1 MNKIFNFFL
10 LFLFL
15 SLPLAHDI
23 NAQCKIINTAFKD
36 GENITYDLYF
46 NYGIVN
52 ARAGTGSMRTEMVN
66 FRGGNA
72 YNTRMLL
79 NTTGLAGNIYTVNDT
94 LVSYID
100 MDLRP
105 LLFNKN
111 AFEGKDYS
119 KEIQSFAYGN
129 NEIKVRTSRIFNG
142 EKKFDETVT
151 TNDCTYD
158 YLSVLSLIRNMDYTG
173 MQPGDQKQIQFLSGK
188 EIVNM
193 AVNYNGTSKI
203 RANNGVT
210 YNTIQITLTIQDEGF
225 KNTKDA
231 ISASL
236 TDDANRIPVV
246 INTHLNI
253 GAIRA
258 VLKSV
263 TGLRN

>member
-1 MNKIFNFFL
+1 MNKIFNLF
-10 LFLFL
+10 FLFL
-15 SLPLAHDI
+15 ILALPLSQSVS
-23 NAQCKIINTAFKD
+23 AQCKIVNNAFKD

-46 NYGIVN
+46 NYGIVK
-52 ARAGTGSMRTEMVN
+52 AKAGTGSMKTEMVN
-66 FRGGNA
+66 YRGSSA

-79 NTTGLAGNIYTVNDT
+79 NTTGLAGSIYTVNDT
-94 LVSYID
+94 LISYMD

-105 LLFNKN
+105 LLFTKN

-119 KEIQSFAYGN
+119 QEIQSFTYNGDG
-129 NEIKVRTSRIFNG
+129 IKVRTNRIFNG
-142 EKKFDETVT
+142 EKRFDETVT
-151 TNDCTYD
+151 TNSCTYD
-158 YLSVLSLIRNMDYTG
+158 YLSVLSLIRNLDYSG
-173 MQPGDQKQIQFLSGK
+173 MNPGDQKQIQFLSGR

-203 RANNGVT
+203 KANNGVT
-210 YNTIQITLTIQDEGF
+210 YNTIQISLTIYDAAF
-225 KNTKDA
+225 KNKKEA

-236 TDDANRIPVV
+236 TDDANRVPVI

-258 VLKSV
+258 VLKDV